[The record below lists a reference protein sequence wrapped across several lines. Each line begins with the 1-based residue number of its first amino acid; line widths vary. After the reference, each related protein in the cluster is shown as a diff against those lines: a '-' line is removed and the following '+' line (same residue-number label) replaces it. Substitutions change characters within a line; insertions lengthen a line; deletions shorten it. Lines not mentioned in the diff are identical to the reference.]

1 MWMISSPAKA
11 MLFTYLIA
19 TISTSS
25 NVLASRNFSASLS
38 IPDISIPDVTHPNRV
53 EEDSDFNLH
62 EPSSQS
68 HHSTT
73 ETSLSTA
80 QWTHPTA
87 KDDAYTDSYH
97 RIWTL
102 PFDIDKSKS
111 TFARTTYRT
120 THTILRNF
128 TNYQAT
134 CPSITQTVFV
144 TPTITRTDVGTI
156 STSTRTHVT
165 TPSMTSVHSR
175 SASSTL
181 SIFTGFGMPLY
192 LELPRVLV
200 AVVAVVPLILLVL
213 V

>member
-1 MWMISSPAKA
+1 
-11 MLFTYLIA
+11 MLLAAFIA
-19 TISTSS
+19 AICASGD
-25 NVLASRNFSASLS
+25 VLAAHNLS
-38 IPDISIPDVTHPNRV
+38 SFLSFPDISIPDISHSTLIN
-53 EEDSDFNLH
+53 EKFSLNLH
-62 EPSSQS
+62 ERSSQS
-68 HHSTT
+68 QPSTTTKASRSTT
-73 ETSLSTA
+73 E
-80 QWTHPTA
+80 WTHPTA
-87 KDDAYTDSYH
+87 RDDAYTDSYH

-102 PFDIDKSKS
+102 PFDLDKSKS

-128 TNYQAT
+128 THYQAT
-134 CPSITQTVFV
+134 CPSITHTVFV

-165 TPSMTSVHSR
+165 TPLMTSVHSP

-181 SIFTGFGMPLY
+181 SIFTGFGVPLY

-200 AVVAVVPLILLVL
+200 AVVAVVPLVLLVL